1 MALSANPDPPGPRR
15 ALQALHAFILYVP
28 GAALLFSVTPL
39 SARDWRAITAMSA
52 PVILLD
58 EVLKLA
64 SRVKVPL
71 GPRRRVLGPH
81 SAEPKPLSA
90 P

>member
-1 MALSANPDPPGPRR
+1 MHSEAVTMRAEVPKSA
-15 ALQALHAFILYVP
+15 AQALHCFILYVP

-39 SARDWRAITAMSA
+39 SARDWQTITAMSA

-71 GPRRRVLGPH
+71 GPRR
-81 SAEPKPLSA
+81 
-90 P
+90 

>member
-1 MALSANPDPPGPRR
+1 MGGA
-15 ALQALHAFILYVP
+15 QALHAFILYVP

-39 SARDWRAITAMSA
+39 SARDWQAITAMSA

-71 GPRRRVLGPH
+71 GPRR
-81 SAEPKPLSA
+81 
-90 P
+90 